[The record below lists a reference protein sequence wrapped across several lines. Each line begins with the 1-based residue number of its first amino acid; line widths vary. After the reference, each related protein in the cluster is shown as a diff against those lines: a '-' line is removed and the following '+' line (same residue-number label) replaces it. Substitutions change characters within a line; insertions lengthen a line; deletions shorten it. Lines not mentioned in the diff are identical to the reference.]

1 MDKTPKFSSFVSVRK
16 DVENFECFDL
26 DFITPTIFLADCTQT
41 LPGEG
46 LKNGFLIVDAT
57 NHTYEN
63 IVSNE
68 NPKGY
73 KKTLDRK
80 IVIHE
85 FSYTLGHG
93 LGASKN
99 KLLIRG
105 EPAYASEFSDLT
117 KTPPVLDSDCEIE
130 VFRITGVTPSEK
142 ATLILDKNTLAGFVK
157 RDPATFKFTLIDFQ
171 VEPNGDIYIL
181 DAYNGVFIL
190 TINAGMEWVY
200 KDWIAAPYVALA
212 YAFDFNYLLLAD
224 GTYQKHLV
232 MVYET

>member
-63 IVSNE
+63 IVAND

-85 FSYTLGHG
+85 FSY
-93 LGASKN
+93 
-99 KLLIRG
+99 
-105 EPAYASEFSDLT
+105 
-117 KTPPVLDSDCEIE
+117 
-130 VFRITGVTPSEK
+130 
-142 ATLILDKNTLAGFVK
+142 
-157 RDPATFKFTLIDFQ
+157 
-171 VEPNGDIYIL
+171 
-181 DAYNGVFIL
+181 
-190 TINAGMEWVY
+190 
-200 KDWIAAPYVALA
+200 
-212 YAFDFNYLLLAD
+212 
-224 GTYQKHLV
+224 
-232 MVYET
+232 